1 MSEEE
6 LKGFVEESRKTG
18 RLLTLSIV
26 INIASLGLL
35 VFAFICK

>member
-1 MSEEE
+1 MNEQELEE
-6 LKGFVEESRKTG
+6 LVRESSKTG